1 MAEVL
6 MTDVEKVY
14 ADGTRA
20 VTELNLRIDDGHLL
34 VIVGPSG
41 CGKTT
46 ALRMVAGLEEISSGT
61 IHIGG
66 REVNR
71 LDPGERDVAMVFQ
84 NYALYPHMTVYG
96 NIAFP
101 LRLARVPKA
110 ERDTKVRATAKVLGL
125 ESHLQRKPPQLSG
138 GQRQRVAMGRAIVRE
153 PSVFLMDEPLSNL
166 DAKLRVQM
174 RAEISTIQRQFG
186 VTTLYVT
193 HDQVEAMTI
202 GDRVAVMRKS
212 RLQQVADPQTI
223 YDHPANLFVASFVGS
238 PAMNLFQA
246 SVERTADGFQ
256 LAVGERRHPD
266 RRAGGGPASRPC
278 RTGRRAGRRGRAA
291 RAAGRGGHS
300 GRPPAARHGAAVRG
314 ARIRLAGLRR
324 RRGRHGAERHP
335 VGAGQRRRGRGRGR
349 GAGPGRDPGRQ
360 RGRPAR
366 PAGADRRRR
375 DPGARGVPRRA
386 VFLRPGD
393 RRGASTSSG
402 GGGRP
407 ADDQLGRRRHN
418 HMPDLAR
425 R

>member
-1 MAEVL
+1 MAEVV

-46 ALRMVAGLEEISSGT
+46 ALRMVAGLEEITSGT
-61 IHIGG
+61 VHIGE
-66 REVNR
+66 RVVNK

-101 LRLARVPKA
+101 LKLARVPKA
-110 ERDTKVRATAKVLGL
+110 ERDTKVRAAAKVLGL
-125 ESHLQRKPPQLSG
+125 EAHLDRKPPQLSG

-212 RLQQVADPQTI
+212 RLQQVGDPQTI
-223 YDHPANLFVASFVGS
+223 YDRPANLFVASFVGS
-238 PAMNLFQA
+238 PPMNLLQA
-246 SVERTADGFQ
+246 RIEQDGDGIALVIGDQRLRVDEQERAAHPELHSHAGGNVV
-256 LAVGERRHPD
+256 VGIRPERLGKSDAPPERRLRGSVLMCEALGSD
-266 RRAGGGPASRPC
+266 SLAYVTIEGSQTLSDAQSALANDVEDAAEVEELSRDEQA
-278 RTGRRAGRRGRAA
+278 TVVA
-291 RAAGRGGHS
+291 RLDPRVPVAEGEAIELDLAAGSLYFFDAQTGLALT
-300 GRPPAARHGAAVRG
+300 PA
-314 ARIRLAGLRR
+314 
-324 RRGRHGAERHP
+324 
-335 VGAGQRRRGRGRGR
+335 
-349 GAGPGRDPGRQ
+349 
-360 RGRPAR
+360 
-366 PAGADRRRR
+366 
-375 DPGARGVPRRA
+375 
-386 VFLRPGD
+386 
-393 RRGASTSSG
+393 
-402 GGGRP
+402 
-407 ADDQLGRRRHN
+407 
-418 HMPDLAR
+418 
-425 R
+425 

>member
-1 MAEVL
+1 MAEVV
-6 MTDVEKVY
+6 MTEVEKVY

-20 VTELNLRIDDGHLL
+20 VTGLNLRIDDGHLL

-61 IHIGG
+61 VHIGG
-66 REVNR
+66 RVVNK

-101 LRLARVPKA
+101 LRLARMPKS
-110 ERDTKVRATAKVLGL
+110 ERDQKVRATAKVLGL
-125 ESHLQRKPPQLSG
+125 EGHLQRKPPQLSG

-153 PSVFLMDEPLSNL
+153 PAVFLMDEPLSNL

-238 PAMNLFQA
+238 PPMNLFQA
-246 SVERTADGFQ
+246 SVERSGDGFA
-256 LAVGERRHPD
+256 LVAGERRLRVDEQELAQHPGLAG
-266 RRAGGGPASRPC
+266 RAGGRVVAGVRPE
-278 RTGRRAGRRGRAA
+278 RLGVSD
-291 RAAGRGGHS
+291 AAGDRRLRGTVLLCEALGS
-300 GRPPAARHGAAVRG
+300 DSLAYVAVEGAAALSDAQSALANDVEDAVEAEELVQDTHAATIVARLDPRVRVATG
-314 ARIRLAGLRR
+314 DAIELD
-324 RRGRHGAERHP
+324 
-335 VGAGQRRRGRGRGR
+335 
-349 GAGPGRDPGRQ
+349 AGPGSLYFFDPETGE
-360 RGRPAR
+360 AL
-366 PAGADRRRR
+366 D
-375 DPGARGVPRRA
+375 
-386 VFLRPGD
+386 
-393 RRGASTSSG
+393 
-402 GGGRP
+402 
-407 ADDQLGRRRHN
+407 
-418 HMPDLAR
+418 
-425 R
+425 

>member
-246 SVERTADGFQ
+246 CGRALGGRLSAG
-256 LAVGERRHPD
+256 RRRAPHPD
-266 RRAGGGPASRPC
+266 RRAGGGPAPRAG
-278 RTGRRAGRRGRAA
+278 RTGRRTGRRGRAPG
-291 RAAGRGGHS
+291 AAGRGGHR

-314 ARIRLAGLRR
+314 ARLRLAGLRR
-324 RRGRHGAERHP
+324 RRGRHGAERYP

-349 GAGPGRDPGRQ
+349 GAGPGRDAGRQ

-375 DPGARGVPRRA
+375 DAGARDVPGRRCTSSTR
-386 VFLRPGD
+386 RPARRSTSAAASPTRG
-393 RRGASTSSG
+393 RSARGASP
-402 GGGRP
+402 RP
-407 ADDQLGRRRHN
+407 R
-418 HMPDLAR
+418 AR
-425 R
+425 PGHR

>member
-6 MTDVEKVY
+6 LTDVEKIY

-20 VTELNLRIDDGHLL
+20 VTGLNLRIDHGHLL

-101 LRLARVPKA
+101 LRLARIPKA
-110 ERDTKVRATAKVLGL
+110 ERDRKVRATAKVLGL
-125 ESHLQRKPPQLSG
+125 EGHLQRKPPQLSG

-223 YDHPANLFVASFVGS
+223 YDDPANLFVAGFVGS

-246 SVERTADGFQ
+246 TVERSSNGFD
-256 LAVGERRHPD
+256 LAVGERRIRVDQQEATRYPGLAG
-266 RRAGGGPASRPC
+266 RAGGAVVAGVRPERLGVGGADDC
-278 RTGRRAGRRGRAA
+278 RRLRGSVLLYEGLGSDSLAYVDIE
-291 RAAGRGGHS
+291 
-300 GRPPAARHGAAVRG
+300 GAAALSDAQSALANDVEDAAEAEDLALET
-314 ARIRLAGLRR
+314 AREATVVARLDPRVKVSAG
-324 RRGRHGAERHP
+324 
-335 VGAGQRRRGRGRGR
+335 
-349 GAGPGRDPGRQ
+349 
-360 RGRPAR
+360 
-366 PAGADRRRR
+366 DRIEL
-375 DPGARGVPRRA
+375 DVAPGALYFFDPETGKA
-386 VFLRPGD
+386 LD
-393 RRGASTSSG
+393 
-402 GGGRP
+402 
-407 ADDQLGRRRHN
+407 
-418 HMPDLAR
+418 
-425 R
+425 